1 MKYML
6 NLIITF
12 SFFVGTAQSLKIM
25 TYNIRLDLD
34 SDGENS
40 WTNRKDFFASQI
52 QFYEPDIFGVQEAT
66 PNQVIDISTSLS
78 QYSIIGIGREGVGKG
93 ESSSIYYKKERFS
106 ILASST
112 FWLSETPDKISKG
125 WDAACNRVC
134 TYALFKDL
142 KTSKTFLVFNTHLD
156 HIGELA
162 RTNGLKLI
170 LSKMEE
176 LNTQNDPVIFMGDFN
191 SEPTT
196 DRIIALKKVMNDC
209 REISQT
215 KPFGPSGTFNNF
227 KHNEPVKKLI
237 DYVFVS
243 KKNEFIVNKFAV
255 LSDSKDLK
263 YPSDHLPVYV
273 ELFYK

>member
-1 MKYML
+1 
-6 NLIITF
+6 
-12 SFFVGTAQSLKIM
+12 
-25 TYNIRLDLD
+25 
-34 SDGENS
+34 
-40 WTNRKDFFASQI
+40 
-52 QFYEPDIFGVQEAT
+52 
-66 PNQVIDISTSLS
+66 
-78 QYSIIGIGREGVGKG
+78 
-93 ESSSIYYKKERFS
+93 
-106 ILASST
+106 
-112 FWLSETPDKISKG
+112 
-125 WDAACNRVC
+125 
-134 TYALFKDL
+134 
-142 KTSKTFLVFNTHLD
+142 
-156 HIGELA
+156 
-162 RTNGLKLI
+162 
-170 LSKMEE
+170 
-176 LNTQNDPVIFMGDFN
+176 MGDFN

>member
-1 MKYML
+1 VP
-6 NLIITF
+6 
-12 SFFVGTAQSLKIM
+12 FFAGTAQSLKVM
-25 TYNIRLDLD
+25 TYNIRLNLD

-40 WTNRKDFFASQI
+40 WTKRKDFFVSQM

-78 QYSIIGIGREGVGKG
+78 QYDTVGIGREGVGKG
-93 ESSSIYYKKERFS
+93 ESSSIYYKKEHFS
-106 ILASST
+106 IVKSNT
-112 FWLSETPDKISKG
+112 FWLSETPDIISKG

-142 KTSKTFLVFNTHLD
+142 KTSKTFWVFNTHLD

-170 LSKMEE
+170 LSKIEE
-176 LNTQNDPVIFMGDFN
+176 LNTKNDPVIFMGDFN

-196 DRIIALKKVMNDC
+196 DRIIALKKIMNDC
-209 REISQT
+209 REISET

-227 KHNEPVKKLI
+227 KHNIPVTLLI

-243 KKNEFIVNKFAV
+243 KNNKFKVSKFAV